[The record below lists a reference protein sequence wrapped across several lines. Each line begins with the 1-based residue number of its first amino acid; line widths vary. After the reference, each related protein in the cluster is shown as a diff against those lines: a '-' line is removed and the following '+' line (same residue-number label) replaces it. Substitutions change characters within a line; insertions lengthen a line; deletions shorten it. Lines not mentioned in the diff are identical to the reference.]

1 MQATLKTLLIALC
14 ALAVASCG
22 DQEGKIK
29 IGAKNF
35 GESRIL
41 AEMMAALAEEQG
53 LPVEGVI
60 DYPNTQAA
68 LEALKRGDIDAYP
81 DYNGTGL
88 VMLGQNPISDGDA
101 ATARVKEIYEPLG
114 LSWRARVG
122 FANNY
127 GLAMRPER
135 AAELSVSTMSQ
146 LVAKAGGLTLGIEDD
161 FEERPLD
168 GFQPMARRY
177 GLSFGNVRVV
187 PLGDRANLYDDLL
200 DGRVDVIEV
209 YTTDGQIADYGLV
222 ILDDDLQFFPVYEAA
237 PLARAASLS
246 AHQGFGAVLDSL
258 AGRIDEEEMR
268 DLNRKVDSE
277 GRSPR
282 AVARD
287 ALARMG
293 LIEAGAVTTD
303 DPLLIAASPQVAE
316 GAAAA
321 ASLRAARKA
330 FQGRDVKIAP
340 SAAVLAEV
348 AAGDARLALVG
359 ADAFFDF
366 SGPAPVRTEAFEA
379 VAPIGQNLI
388 HVIARSDGPARLTE
402 AKTIASGPVG
412 SSSARIAALLKTG
425 LELSANL
432 VTEADAS
439 AAALAAKVRD
449 GSVDTAI
456 VFAPEGDNAL
466 VATFAEGGLRLLPI
480 LAWNEGANLVRYPFL
495 REARLTGGAYNGQSG
510 AVDTLGAQL
519 VLAGPAPQTGDAVG
533 DQGPS
538 AVAVGLSPISGS
550 AVEALNDAIAG
561 APLID
566 PALKQAAAL
575 APVLPE
581 PPAAI
586 NPDADVS
593 IFNIF
598 VVVLFIWILWLYA
611 RPEYR

>member
-1 MQATLKTLLIALC
+1 MTATLRTVLIALC

-22 DQEGKIK
+22 EQEGKIK

-60 DYPNTQAA
+60 DYPNTQAV

-88 VMLGQNPISDGDA
+88 VMLGQNPIADGDA

-114 LSWRARVG
+114 LSWRARFG

-135 AAELSVSTMSQ
+135 AAELGVSTMSQ

-161 FEERPLD
+161 FQERPLD

-177 GLSFGNVRVV
+177 GLSFGNVSVV

-200 DGRVDVIEV
+200 DGRVDLIEV

-222 ILDDDLQFFPVYEAA
+222 ILDDDLQFFPVYQAA
-237 PLARAASLS
+237 PLANAASLS
-246 AHQGFGAVLDSL
+246 AHQGFGAVLDAL
-258 AGRIDEEEMR
+258 AGRINADEMR

-287 ALARMG
+287 ALARMN
-293 LIEAGAVTTD
+293 LIEAGAVATD

-340 SAAVLAEV
+340 SNAVLADV

-366 SGPAPVRTEAFEA
+366 SGPAPVRSEAFEA
-379 VAPIGQNLI
+379 VAPVGQNLI
-388 HVIARSDGPARLTE
+388 HVIARPDGPARLTE

-439 AAALAAKVRD
+439 AAALAAQVRD

-466 VATFAEGGLRLLPI
+466 VAAFAEGGLRLLPI
-480 LAWNEGANLVRYPFL
+480 LGWNEGANLVRYPFL

-519 VLAGPAPQTGDAVG
+519 VLAGPAPETGDAVG

-593 IFNIF
+593 IFNVF